1 MAFKQLKNLIEW
13 VVEYHEALEHQYTH
27 LAASQPDERMRMA
40 LEFLASREAHQAEA
54 MEDYLQDADD
64 DLMDMWLRDPPAFE
78 SSKIQAGVP
87 ACEGCHDV
95 QDVLKNILQ
104 AHENLSQMYELRAR
118 LARTSR
124 ESELFSGLLNSQQAE
139 ARLQSRD
146 IARLEIY

>member
-13 VVEYHEALEHQYTH
+13 VVEYHEALEHQYTG

-54 MEDYLQDADD
+54 MEEYLQDADD
-64 DLMDMWLRDPPAFE
+64 DLMDIWLREPPAFVA
-78 SSKIQAGVP
+78 SKVQAGVP
-87 ACEGCHDV
+87 PCEGCHDV
-95 QDVLKNILQ
+95 QDVLKNILH
-104 AHENLSQMYELRAR
+104 AHQNLTDMYEMRAK
-118 LARTSR
+118 LARTPR
-124 ESELFSGLLNSQQAE
+124 ESDLFSGLSNSQQAE